1 MRVLVISHTYITPAN
16 RGKLRALAA
25 RGLDV
30 TVGVPQ
36 RWREEGVLGRTLEV
50 AWERQNGVEVFPV
63 PVRHPG
69 SPDVLRFGGRALLA
83 LLGDKRP
90 DLIQVGAEPPRA
102 PRARWSASP
111 VPCGSPPCSLH
122 IRTWRCPCRRSP
134 AGASGARCG
143 GSRA

>member
-1 MRVLVISHTYITPAN
+1 MRVLVISHTYTTPAN

-69 SPDVLRFGGRALLA
+69 SPDVLRFGGRGPLSLLRA
-83 LLGDKRP
+83 KRP
-90 DLIQVGAEPPRA
+90 RPIPGEAGPTPRA
-102 PRARWSASP
+102 ARPGGRGAP
-111 VPCGSPPCSLH
+111 PPPPSPPLLSH
-122 IRTWRCPCRRSP
+122 
-134 AGASGARCG
+134 
-143 GSRA
+143 

>member
-1 MRVLVISHTYITPAN
+1 MRVLVISHTYTTPAN

-69 SPDVLRFGGRALLA
+69 SPDVLRFGGRAPLSLFA
-83 LLGDKRP
+83 RKRP
-90 DLIQVGAEPPRA
+90 RPVPVQAEPTPRAPPPLGPAPPPPRA
-102 PRARWSASP
+102 SA
-111 VPCGSPPCSLH
+111 PPLPH
-122 IRTWRCPCRRSP
+122 PH
-134 AGASGARCG
+134 A
-143 GSRA
+143 

>member
-1 MRVLVISHTYITPAN
+1 MPEMTDSTVRPSASPTVRRVLVISHTYITPAN

-69 SPDVLRFGGRALLA
+69 SPDVLRFGGRALLSP
-83 LLGDKRP
+83 LRGKRP
-90 DLIQVGAEPPRA
+90 GLVQGAAEPPPPA
-102 PRARWSASP
+102 ARP
-111 VPCGSPPCSLH
+111 VVRVARHL
-122 IRTWRCPCRRSP
+122 RRP
-134 AGASGARCG
+134 GVLITHQNG
-143 GSRA
+143 

>member
-1 MRVLVISHTYITPAN
+1 MRVLVISHTYTTPAN

-69 SPDVLRFGGRALLA
+69 SPDVLRFGGR
-83 LLGDKRP
+83 GPPSPPRGKRP
-90 DLIQVGAEPPRA
+90 HPIQGEAEPPPRA
-102 PRARWSASP
+102 PPPGGRGAPPPPPPPAP
-111 VPCGSPPCSLH
+111 LSPPN
-122 IRTWRCPCRRSP
+122 R
-134 AGASGARCG
+134 GAP
-143 GSRA
+143 

>member
-1 MRVLVISHTYITPAN
+1 MRVLVISHAYTTPAN

-69 SPDVLRFGGRALLA
+69 SPDVLRFGGGAPPVPPP
-83 LLGDKRP
+83 GTPPPPRP
-90 DLIQVGAEPPRA
+90 GPGGGPHPPPPPRA
-102 PRARWSASP
+102 PRAPAPRR
-111 VPCGSPPCSLH
+111 PPPLPFSSQP
-122 IRTWRCPCRRSP
+122 R
-134 AGASGARCG
+134 
-143 GSRA
+143 

>member
-1 MRVLVISHTYITPAN
+1 MRVLVISHTYTTPAN

-69 SPDVLRFGGRALLA
+69 SPDVLRFGGRGPPSL
-83 LLGDKRP
+83 
-90 DLIQVGAEPPRA
+90 PRA
-102 PRARWSASP
+102 QRA
-111 VPCGSPPCSLH
+111 PP
-122 IRTWRCPCRRSP
+122 TPGP
-134 AGASGARCG
+134 GGAPPPP
-143 GSRA
+143 

>member
-1 MRVLVISHTYITPAN
+1 MRVLVISHTYTTPAN

-69 SPDVLRFGGRALLA
+69 SPDVLRFGGGGPPAPLRGKPPAPLP
-83 LLGDKRP
+83 GGG
-90 DLIQVGAEPPRA
+90 GAPPPAA
-102 PRARWSASP
+102 PPGGRGA
-111 VPCGSPPCSLH
+111 PP
-122 IRTWRCPCRRSP
+122 P
-134 AGASGARCG
+134 
-143 GSRA
+143 

>member
-1 MRVLVISHTYITPAN
+1 MRVLVISHTYTTPAN

-50 AWERQNGVEVFPV
+50 VWERQNGVEVFPV

-69 SPDVLRFGGRALLA
+69 SPDVLRFGGRAPLSLLR
-83 LLGDKRP
+83 GQRP
-90 DLIQVGAEPPRA
+90 RPMHGA
-102 PRARWSASP
+102 
-111 VPCGSPPCSLH
+111 
-122 IRTWRCPCRRSP
+122 
-134 AGASGARCG
+134 G
-143 GSRA
+143 GSGERRVGRESRDRCAACH

>member
-1 MRVLVISHTYITPAN
+1 MPEMTDSTVRPSASPTVRRVLVISHTYITPAN

-69 SPDVLRFGGRALLA
+69 SPDVLRFGGRALLS
-83 LLGDKRP
+83 LLRDKRP
-90 DLIQVGAEPPRA
+90 DLIQVE
-102 PRARWSASP
+102 ARSEEHTSELQ
-111 VPCGSPPCSLH
+111 SHS
-122 IRTWRCPCRRSP
+122 
-134 AGASGARCG
+134 
-143 GSRA
+143 

>member
-69 SPDVLRFGGRALLA
+69 SPDVLRFGGRAPPSVPA
-83 LLGDKRP
+83 GHPARP
-90 DLIQVGAEPPRA
+90 P
-102 PRARWSASP
+102 P
-111 VPCGSPPCSLH
+111 VPAGPP
-122 IRTWRCPCRRSP
+122 PPP
-134 AGASGARCG
+134 APP
-143 GSRA
+143 

>member
-1 MRVLVISHTYITPAN
+1 MRVLVISHTYTTPAN

-50 AWERQNGVEVFPV
+50 AWERQNGVEAFPV

-69 SPDVLRFGGRALLA
+69 SPDVLRFGGRALRSQPRGKQTPPLR
-83 LLGDKRP
+83 D
-90 DLIQVGAEPPRA
+90 QAERHAPPPR
-102 PRARWSASP
+102 PQ
-111 VPCGSPPCSLH
+111 GLLSPP
-122 IRTWRCPCRRSP
+122 P
-134 AGASGARCG
+134 
-143 GSRA
+143 

>member
-1 MRVLVISHTYITPAN
+1 MRVLVISHTYTTPAN

-69 SPDVLRFGGRALLA
+69 SPDVLRFGGRAPLSLPRR
-83 LLGDKRP
+83 KP
-90 DLIQVGAEPPRA
+90 PHPIQGEAGATPRA
-102 PRARWSASP
+102 PPPVGPVAPPPRVPPPPLSP
-111 VPCGSPPCSLH
+111 
-122 IRTWRCPCRRSP
+122 
-134 AGASGARCG
+134 
-143 GSRA
+143 

>member
-1 MRVLVISHTYITPAN
+1 MRVLVISHTYTTPAN

-69 SPDVLRFGGRALLA
+69 SPDVLRFGGRGGLRLDLDRSEEHTSELQSPCNLVCRLL
-83 LLGDKRP
+83 LEKKNS
-90 DLIQVGAEPPRA
+90 V
-102 PRARWSASP
+102 
-111 VPCGSPPCSLH
+111 
-122 IRTWRCPCRRSP
+122 TYK
-134 AGASGARCG
+134 
-143 GSRA
+143 

>member
-1 MRVLVISHTYITPAN
+1 MRVLVISHTYTTPAN

-69 SPDVLRFGGRALLA
+69 SPDVLRFGGRALPFPPP
-83 LLGDKRP
+83 R
-90 DLIQVGAEPPRA
+90 EPP
-102 PRARWSASP
+102 PPSP
-111 VPCGSPPCSLH
+111 G
-122 IRTWRCPCRRSP
+122 P
-134 AGASGARCG
+134 AGPPPPPPPPGGRGAPPPPPP
-143 GSRA
+143 

>member
-1 MRVLVISHTYITPAN
+1 MRVLVISHTYTTPAN

-69 SPDVLRFGGRALLA
+69 SPDVLRFGGGGPLVPLRGPTPPLLPGA
-83 LLGDKRP
+83 AGGTPRRP
-90 DLIQVGAEPPRA
+90 PPRGRAA
-102 PRARWSASP
+102 PP
-111 VPCGSPPCSLH
+111 
-122 IRTWRCPCRRSP
+122 
-134 AGASGARCG
+134 
-143 GSRA
+143 

>member
-69 SPDVLRFGGRALLA
+69 SPDVLRFGGRALLS
-83 LLGDKRP
+83 LLRDKRP
-90 DLIQVGAEPPRA
+90 DLIQVA
-102 PRARWSASP
+102 
-111 VPCGSPPCSLH
+111 PPCSLH

>member
-1 MRVLVISHTYITPAN
+1 MRVLVISHTYTTPAN

-69 SPDVLRFGGRALLA
+69 SPDVLRFGGPGPPGAA
-83 LLGDKRP
+83 GGQGAGLGACDGGPPPPARP
-90 DLIQVGAEPPRA
+90 
-102 PRARWSASP
+102 
-111 VPCGSPPCSLH
+111 
-122 IRTWRCPCRRSP
+122 RRGRGRRDP
-134 AGASGARCG
+134 
-143 GSRA
+143 

>member
-1 MRVLVISHTYITPAN
+1 MRVLVISHTYTTPAN

-69 SPDVLRFGGRALLA
+69 SPDVLRFGGRAPLSLLR
-83 LLGDKRP
+83 DKRP
-90 DLIQVGAEPPRA
+90 DPIPGGAEAPPRA
-102 PRARWSASP
+102 PRPGGR
-111 VPCGSPPCSLH
+111 VPRHP
-122 IRTWRCPCRRSP
+122 RRP
-134 AGASGARCG
+134 AALLS
-143 GSRA
+143 

>member
-1 MRVLVISHTYITPAN
+1 MRVLVISHTYTTPAN

-69 SPDVLRFGGRALLA
+69 SPDVLRFGGPGPPSPLRRQ
-83 LLGDKRP
+83 RP
-90 DLIQVGAEPPRA
+90 RPLPVEAAAHPRA
-102 PRARWSASP
+102 PPPRGPLSP
-111 VPCGSPPCSLH
+111 HP
-122 IRTWRCPCRRSP
+122 RRP
-134 AGASGARCG
+134 
-143 GSRA
+143 